1 MNRDITTDKTFT
13 EALGSMAGAE
23 NVLVNEPMSRHTT
36 FMVGGPADFFV
47 APSDTA
53 SLAQIVNLCRSE
65 EVPYYLVG
73 NGSNLLVSDQGFR
86 GVILSTK
93 NLQAL
98 HVEGNE
104 ITAGPGV
111 RMSVLSKEACRAG
124 LAGLAFAAGIP
135 GTVGGGVHMNA
146 GAYDGEIS
154 KVAKCVRV
162 LDKEAKE
169 HVWTAQEMQFD
180 YRSSRAMKEEAI
192 VLETVFS
199 LEPGDPEQIQ
209 ARIDELA
216 AKRRASQPLEFPSAG
231 STFKRPRGYYA
242 GKLIQDSGLA
252 GYRIGGACVSTKHC
266 GFVINDQHATA
277 SDIYQLCR
285 NIQDIVFDKYGVKLA
300 MEVKMIG
307 DFC

>member
-53 SLAQIVNLCRSE
+53 SLAQIVNLCCSE